1 MKSRKLRRP
10 ITPKYSEVSMQMM
23 IVTTITFYTIF
34 FLVIRDQP
42 KIDMRKKS
50 VDLNTE
56 NQALKTENEN
66 MMLMLEAAWGREGG
80 RVGA

>member
-1 MKSRKLRRP
+1 
-10 ITPKYSEVSMQMM
+10 MQMM

-56 NQALKTENEN
+56 NQVLKTENEN
-66 MMLMLEAAWGREGG
+66 MMLMLEAACGREGG